1 MHLTD
6 NINSLPGVGYRY
18 AALLSL
24 LGIETVKDLLN
35 YFPSYYKD
43 SSTVGMLPELDKVQK
58 RTVNATLVK
67 LKNIRL
73 RNGKFIQKGTLTD
86 GEVELNV
93 TWFNQPYLTKSLVP
107 PIDLIISGKL
117 NPKATKPEL
126 ISPEYEIVKSED
138 YENIHIGRIVPV
150 YPLTKGITSKWLR
163 VKIKYLIDN
172 IDQIEDLVD
181 QLPLI
186 IREKYKLLELTD
198 ALKFIHFPQ
207 ESKDITEARRRLGFD
222 ELLNIQKILIE
233 NSLKIKKQPAFSIS
247 LNNKSM
253 EKIKTKLPFKLTESQ
268 NTTIE
273 EIHNDIGKPHPMR
286 RLLQG
291 DVGSGKTIVALLGL
305 LPVLEDGYQVVFLA
319 PTGILA
325 QQHYQSIS
333 KLLDKKYKISLITK
347 DAYKELDTKSQLL
360 IGTHA
365 ILKHKSELIHN
376 LAMVIIDEQ
385 HRFGVDQRREL
396 LELKTNNKIP
406 HLLQLTATPIPR
418 TVALTLFGDYQVS
431 KIYPPKERKMIR
443 TFLVPEQKRA
453 DSYDWI
459 KNVINNK
466 GQAFWIFP
474 AIEESEKRQI
484 KNLEQSYPIIE
495 KLFNEFQSDVIH
507 GKIKAV
513 IKDKKIEQFAK
524 GKTQILVS
532 TTVVEVGIDIPGANL
547 IIIESAERFGLAQLH
562 QLRGRVGRKDQDA
575 WCLLYYTENKEEV
588 RNRLEF
594 FAKNTDG
601 IKIAEYDLNRRGPG
615 EVYGIQ
621 QSGLPNLKIARFS
634 NLEQLKQVQEASEI
648 LYRK

>member
-18 AALLSL
+18 GALLSQ
-24 LGIETVKDLLN
+24 LGIETINELLN

-43 SSTVGMLPELDKVQK
+43 SSTVGMLSELDKVQK

-93 TWFNQPYLTKSLVP
+93 TWFNQPYLIKSLVP

-233 NSLKIKKQPAFSIS
+233 NSLKIKTQPAFSIS
-247 LNNKSM
+247 INNETM
-253 EKIKTKLPFKLTESQ
+253 EKIKTKLPFTLTESQ

-305 LPVLEDGYQVVFLA
+305 LPVLENGYQVVLLA

-325 QQHYQSIS
+325 QQHYQSIT
-333 KLLDKKYKISLITK
+333 KLLDRKYKTSLITK
-347 DAYKELDTKSQLL
+347 ETYNEKDAKSQLL

-365 ILKHKSELIHN
+365 ILKHKSKLIHN

-385 HRFGVDQRREL
+385 HRFGVEQRREL
-396 LELKTNNKIP
+396 LELKSNNKVP

-459 KNVINNK
+459 KNVVNNK

-474 AIEESEKRQI
+474 AIEESEKMQI
-484 KNLEQSYPIIE
+484 MNLEQSYPIIE

-507 GKIKAV
+507 GKIKAD

-562 QLRGRVGRKDQDA
+562 QLRGRVGRKNQDA
-575 WCLLYYTENKEEV
+575 WCLLYYNENKEEV